1 MRATLDYLRNDGKR
15 IGPADAVFRA
25 AAGTAMAGAMET
37 LSTPAPAHRVAMYD
51 MDRTI
56 TRSGT
61 YSGFLMHVVRR
72 RQQWRLVLLP
82 LVGLAGLAYMLR
94 LIDRSR
100 LKAINLRLLIGA
112 RFERAEIA
120 PLAESYADKVVA
132 GGLHPAA
139 LDQIAADRAAGY
151 RLLLATASFHLY
163 VDAIAQRL
171 GIADVLATRLDGP
184 DGADHI
190 HARLAGDNC
199 YGAAKFAR
207 IGEWLADNAITRED
221 AHIRAYSDHVSD
233 HPMLHFADEAVATTP
248 SRALRRL
255 APQMGWQVV
264 DWRKTR

>member
-1 MRATLDYLRNDGKR
+1 MEVPTLDPVRDY
-15 IGPADAVFRA
+15 
-25 AAGTAMAGAMET
+25 
-37 LSTPAPAHRVAMYD
+37 AHRVAMYD

-61 YSGFLMHVVRR
+61 YSGFLMHVARR
-72 RQQWRLVLLP
+72 RQQWRLLLLP
-82 LVGLAGLAYMLR
+82 LVALAAAAYSLR

-100 LKAINLRLLIGA
+100 LKAINLRLLVGK
-112 RFERAEIA
+112 RFNRAEIA
-120 PLAESYADKVVA
+120 PLAESYADQVIARGVHA
-132 GGLHPAA
+132 AA

-151 RLLLATASFHLY
+151 RVLLATASFHLY
-163 VDAIAQRL
+163 VDAIARRL
-171 GIADVLATRLDGP
+171 GIDDVLATRLDAP

-233 HPMLHFADEAVATTP
+233 HPMLGFADEAVATTP
-248 SRALRRL
+248 SRALKKL
-255 APQMGWQVV
+255 APQRGWAVV
-264 DWRKTR
+264 DWRQKT

>member
-1 MRATLDYLRNDGKR
+1 
-15 IGPADAVFRA
+15 
-25 AAGTAMAGAMET
+25 
-37 LSTPAPAHRVAMYD
+37 

-61 YSGFLMHVVRR
+61 YSGFLMHVARR
-72 RQQWRLVLLP
+72 RQQWRLLLLP
-82 LVGLAGLAYMLR
+82 LVALAAAAYSLR

-100 LKAINLRLLIGA
+100 LKAINLRLLVGKS
-112 RFERAEIA
+112 FHRAEIA
-120 PLAESYADKVVA
+120 PLAESYADQVIARGVHA
-132 GGLHPAA
+132 AA

-151 RLLLATASFHLY
+151 RVLLATASFHLY
-163 VDAIAQRL
+163 VDAIARRL
-171 GIADVLATRLDGP
+171 GIDDVLATRLDAP

-233 HPMLHFADEAVATTP
+233 HPMLGFADEAVATTP
-248 SRALRRL
+248 SRALKKL
-255 APQMGWQVV
+255 APQRGWAVV
-264 DWRKTR
+264 DWRQKT

>member
-1 MRATLDYLRNDGKR
+1 
-15 IGPADAVFRA
+15 
-25 AAGTAMAGAMET
+25 
-37 LSTPAPAHRVAMYD
+37 

-61 YSGFLMHVVRR
+61 YSGFLMHVARR
-72 RQQWRLVLLP
+72 RQQWRLLLLP
-82 LVGLAGLAYMLR
+82 LVALAAAAYSLR

-100 LKAINLRLLIGA
+100 LKAINLRLLVG
-112 RFERAEIA
+112 RSFNRAEIA
-120 PLAESYADKVVA
+120 PLAESYADQVIARGVHA
-132 GGLHPAA
+132 AA

-151 RLLLATASFHLY
+151 RVLLATASFHLY
-163 VDAIAQRL
+163 VDAIARRL
-171 GIADVLATRLDGP
+171 GIDDVLATRLDAP

-233 HPMLHFADEAVATTP
+233 HPMLGFADEAVATTP
-248 SRALRRL
+248 SRALKKL
-255 APQMGWQVV
+255 APQRGWAVV
-264 DWRKTR
+264 DWRQKT